1 MKCIAF
7 SGKSIHSIE
16 DQINFFLLENENKI
30 HNVNV
35 SISTTEKNACAVV
48 IYEEFDI
55 EKFFKNLNE
64 KGVLTIGC

>member
-16 DQINFFLLENENKI
+16 DQINYFLLENENKI
-30 HNVNV
+30 HIVNV

-55 EKFFKNLNE
+55 ENFFKNLNE
-64 KGVLTIGC
+64 KGVLMVDP

>member
-16 DQINFFLLENENKI
+16 DQINYFLLENENKI
-30 HNVNV
+30 HIVNV
-35 SISTTEKNACAVV
+35 SISTTEKNACAIV

-55 EKFFKNLNE
+55 DGFYKSLNE
-64 KGVLTIGC
+64 KGVLTIER